1 MTEDEKKL
9 ENEKFLQEYSRQ
21 LLTYGKVYVKESLTP
36 NGLVVEVIDY
46 LDVLAANEDELS

>member
-21 LLTYGKVYVKESLTP
+21 LLTYGTVYVKESLTP